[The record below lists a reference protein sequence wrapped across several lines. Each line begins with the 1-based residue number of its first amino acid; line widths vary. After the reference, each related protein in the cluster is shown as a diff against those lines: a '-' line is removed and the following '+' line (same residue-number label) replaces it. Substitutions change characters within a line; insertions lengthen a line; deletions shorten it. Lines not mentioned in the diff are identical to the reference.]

1 MQAHARFAL
10 GLVALLAALLAVPS
24 MAVAAPTPVS
34 PSLLRSAS
42 WHGRAIQKP
51 ISTTRTAAVPRL
63 DAGPRLVVGPRPA
76 RPRVRAGR
84 RLGARP
90 GGAAAARADRLSA
103 GARGRALRCPHPGRG
118 DRLPAQ
124 ARPAPGRRC
133 GESHA
138 PEPSRA
144 SAAALATRVDGGR
157 TDPRLG
163 LQARGGGSVRVRR
176 LQRQL
181 ARLGYDSGEVDGLYG
196 PRTQRAVTG
205 FERSRGLPANGV
217 AGLDTL
223 RALAL
228 IAGAPRH
235 LTPNQTS
242 RPRPA
247 APAGPRAVQA
257 HRTRRVPV
265 LPLIAGL
272 ALLGLLT
279 LWTSY
284 LRALAR
290 IRRARAEVPWI
301 DQARLG
307 SGNGD
312 GLGGV
317 DEKKNARVRRLA
329 RAQGG
334 TMTTDLTTIG
344 SHLRTD
350 AIIGRRAGNTAARR
364 LGGDCASS

>member
-1 MQAHARFAL
+1 M
-10 GLVALLAALLAVPS
+10 
-24 MAVAAPTPVS
+24 
-34 PSLLRSAS
+34 
-42 WHGRAIQKP
+42 
-51 ISTTRTAAVPRL
+51 
-63 DAGPRLVVGPRPA
+63 
-76 RPRVRAGR
+76 
-84 RLGARP
+84 
-90 GGAAAARADRLSA
+90 
-103 GARGRALRCPHPGRG
+103 
-118 DRLPAQ
+118 
-124 ARPAPGRRC
+124 
-133 GESHA
+133 
-138 PEPSRA
+138 
-144 SAAALATRVDGGR
+144 
-157 TDPRLG
+157 
-163 LQARGGGSVRVRR
+163 
-176 LQRQL
+176 
-181 ARLGYDSGEVDGLYG
+181 DGLYG

-205 FERSRGLPANGV
+205 FERSRGLPADGV

-247 APAGPRAVQA
+247 APAVPRAVHA

-312 GLGGV
+312 GLGGSM
-317 DEKKNARVRRLA
+317 KKNARVRRLP

-344 SHLRTD
+344 SHLRTGLIGLPGWQYGGATARRRLRVLIAD
-350 AIIGRRAGNTAARR
+350 ADPFARRAIRDALQAAEGIAVVADASDDREALELSR
-364 LGGDCASS
+364 WFRPDVLLVDMGLPGSGGVDVARDIKRDVPETQVAMLSAPYDEEATLVALRAGAVGT

>member
-24 MAVAAPTPVS
+24 MAVAAPAPVS

-63 DAGPRLVVGPRPA
+63 TRLPGWSSGPA
-76 RPRVRAGR
+76 RRGLGFARAGGSVRVREVQRLLVRIGYRPGPVDGR
-84 RLGARP
+84 FGARTQAAVIDFQHKHGLP
-90 GGAAAARADRLSA
+90 QGGAVGSRTLLSLRERARLHWPPGWTA
-103 GARGRALRCPHPGRG
+103 GALTRGTGYR
-118 DRLPAQ
+118 
-124 ARPAPGRRC
+124 
-133 GESHA
+133 HA
-138 PEPSRA
+138 
-144 SAAALATRVDGGR
+144 
-157 TDPRLG
+157 
-163 LQARGGGSVRVRR
+163 GGGSVRVRR

-247 APAGPRAVQA
+247 APAVPRAVQA

-290 IRRARAEVPWI
+290 IRRARTEVPWI

-312 GLGGV
+312 GSGGV
-317 DEKKNARVRRLA
+317 DEDERA
-329 RAQGG
+329 RAPVATG
-334 TMTTDLTTIG
+334 
-344 SHLRTD
+344 
-350 AIIGRRAGNTAARR
+350 ARR
-364 LGGDCASS
+364 NHDD